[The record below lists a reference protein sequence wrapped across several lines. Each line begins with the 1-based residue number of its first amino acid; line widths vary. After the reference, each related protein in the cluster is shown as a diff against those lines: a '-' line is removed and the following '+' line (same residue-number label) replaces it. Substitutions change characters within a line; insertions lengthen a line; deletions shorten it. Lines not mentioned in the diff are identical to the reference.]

1 MRPVG
6 DNTGEES
13 MEKGDSP
20 DLLRIY
26 TADIRITW
34 IVIGMLL
41 AVLVLFSASF
51 GLKAYHD
58 TGDLEESLCTALL
71 AALLALP
78 FIAIGMLFVAFSLR
92 PLVFSAIGITRW
104 SSVRFS
110 WDEIESYEAERMAD
124 GRSGYRLLLHTR
136 TDAFPV
142 DLLFAGFL
150 LSEADR
156 PRVER
161 YLERMGIPRHAT
173 FSSASR
179 GATRFSGAFGE
190 TPDGA
195 TPQTALAR
203 DGSKILLHLGKANR
217 PNRRLVVG
225 FLLTAAIWVPICWG
239 FTDALMAAGV
249 PESILFSIVLFL
261 LGGSIAAMI
270 LLVWVPKQAFLTS
283 KGISKF
289 PWLSLKWD
297 EIEYYEVGI
306 AWSPP
311 ISRYPW
317 VWLRV
322 YPKRSG
328 LYRRV
333 YYWPGRMPKADRL
346 RIEWIMAEKGIPA
359 YPYPGPF

>member
-1 MRPVG
+1 MDDGR
-6 DNTGEES
+6 DR
-13 MEKGDSP
+13 
-20 DLLRIY
+20 LRIY
-26 TADIRITW
+26 TADIRTTW

-41 AVLVLFSASF
+41 VVLVLFSGSF

-58 TGDLEESLCTALL
+58 TGNLEESLYTAFV
-71 AALLALP
+71 AALFALP
-78 FIAIGMLFVAFSLR
+78 FIAIGVLFLALSLR
-92 PLVFSAIGITRW
+92 PLVFSAEGIARWPSTRFW
-104 SSVRFS
+104 
-110 WDEIESYEAERMAD
+110 WDEIDSYEAERMPD
-124 GRSGYRLLLHTR
+124 GRSGYRLLLHTT

-150 LSEADR
+150 LSEVER

-173 FSSASR
+173 SSSASR
-179 GATRFSGAFGE
+179 GATRCSGAFSE

-195 TPQTALAR
+195 TPQRSLAR

-217 PNRRLVVG
+217 PYRRLAVG

-239 FTDALMAAGV
+239 FAGALIAAGV

-270 LLVWVPKQAFLTS
+270 ILVWIPQQAFLTS

-306 AWSPP
+306 ARSPP

-333 YYWPGRMPKADRL
+333 YYWPGRMPKGDRL
-346 RIEWIMAEKGIPA
+346 RIERIMAEKGIPV